1 MNKKKTLKIFAAAL
15 VFFAAFATFC
25 IFEASVAPPAIAKSE
40 TKWQRLLEKNGI
52 AETLWEKYLPSI
64 SRKEYLKVK
73 DYLTNVF
80 QKKVISSDT
89 AASSNYPLHQNIST
103 TYFWVGEDANG
114 DNHNISNS
122 PSCWDE
128 KWTSHFGGIDN
139 PDKRSGF
146 SPAGFKP
153 NENPFYF
160 ALPYNDF
167 DSNGNR
173 KSGLAA
179 YIPWFNAKQW
189 GSNESVCK
197 NQWIKIVKSNKVA
210 YAQWQDAGPFG
221 EDDVSYVFGTAQP
234 KSKSNDRAGLDVS
247 PAVRDYLNLSDV
259 DKTSWQFVD
268 GKDVPDG
275 PWKDIVTVSNI
286 YWN

>member
-1 MNKKKTLKIFAAAL
+1 MFKKKTTKILVAVL

-25 IFEASVAPPAIAKSE
+25 VFEASVNPPAIAKST
-40 TKWQRLLEKNGI
+40 TKWQRLLQKNGV
-52 AETLWEKYLPSI
+52 AQKFWEQYLPSI

-73 DYLTNVF
+73 DYLANAF
-80 QKKVISSDT
+80 QGKTVTPETIAPSS
-89 AASSNYPLHQNIST
+89 YPLHQNIST
-103 TYFWVGEDANG
+103 TFFWAGEDANG

-122 PSCWDE
+122 PSCWDD
-128 KWTSHFGGIDN
+128 KWCVHFGGVDN
-139 PDKRSGF
+139 PNKRNGYM
-146 SPAGFKP
+146 PALFTPK
-153 NENPFYF
+153 ENPFYF

-167 DSNGNR
+167 DSNGKR

-179 YIPWFNAKQW
+179 YIPWYGEKKWAD
-189 GSNESVCK
+189 NESVCK
-197 NQWIKIVKSNKVA
+197 NRWIKIIKGDKVA

-234 KSKSNDRAGLDVS
+234 KSKTNDHAGLDVS
-247 PAVRDYLNLSDV
+247 PSVHDYLSLSDV

-268 GKDVPDG
+268 EKDVPAG
-275 PWKDIVTVSNI
+275 PWKNVITSSNI